1 MAKKT
6 SPLLSL
12 AIQYLAISLI
22 KPNPNNVRLH
32 PQSQLRKLAES
43 LREFGFLV
51 PILIDDD
58 GMILAGHAR
67 YQAALLLGLTAV
79 PVVRVSHLTEK
90 QRRAFLLADNKL
102 ASLSSF
108 DMEKLAVEFE
118 YLLDGNDSHTIS
130 TTGFDIVEVDKV
142 LGNDRAAPAEEVV
155 ELPADAAVPVSQP
168 GDLWLIG
175 KHRLL
180 CGSCLDRMNVERLFA
195 GEKASAVVADPPY
208 GIAIENNVSGLG
220 AKKHKDF
227 MMGCAEMSDVEL
239 TFSFFRPA
247 FQLMAEFSHPGA
259 IAFIFMDW
267 RHARHVQNAADG
279 VFLEHKNTI
288 VWVKSNPGL
297 GSWYRSQHEFVLAF
311 KMSAGPTTN
320 NFGLGGQGRVRSN
333 VWQYPGANVFRAG
346 RKQDLE
352 DHPTVKNLKM
362 CADAILDVSAP
373 GDIIFDPFLGSGT
386 TISAAAATGRRGFGL
401 EIDPKY
407 VDVIIRRVTEKT
419 GLIARLEDGRTFAE
433 VAAERGVKV
442 EEGR

>member
-12 AIQYLAISLI
+12 AIEYLLI
-22 KPNPNNVRLH
+22 GLLKPNPSNARLH

-43 LREFGFLV
+43 LREFGFVV
-51 PILIDDD
+51 PILIDGA

-67 YQAALLLGLTAV
+67 YQAALLIGLTSV

-108 DMEKLAVEFE
+108 DMEKLAVEFD
-118 YLLDGNDSHTIS
+118 YLLDGDDSYVIS

-142 LGNDRAAPAEEVV
+142 LGNDRAAPSEDAV
-155 ELPADAAVPVSQP
+155 ELPAQGVVPVSRP
-168 GDLWLIG
+168 GDLWLLG
-175 KHRLL
+175 EHRLL
-180 CGSCLDRMNVERLFA
+180 CGSCLDRVNVERLFA
-195 GEKASAVVADPPY
+195 GEKAGAVLTDPPY
-208 GIAIENNVSGLG
+208 GVAIEGNVSGLG
-220 AKKHKDF
+220 AKKHSDF
-227 MMGCAEMSDVEL
+227 MMGCSEMSDVEL
-239 TFSFFRPA
+239 TYSFFRPA
-247 FQLMAEFSHPGA
+247 FHLMAEFSHSGA
-259 IAFIFMDW
+259 IAFVFMDW

-279 VFLEHKNTI
+279 VFHEHKNTI
-288 VWVKSNPGL
+288 VWVKSNPSL
-297 GSWYRSQHEFVLAF
+297 GSFYKSQHEFVLAF
-311 KMSAGPTTN
+311 KMTPGPTIN

-362 CADAILDVSAP
+362 CADAILDVTAP
-373 GDIIFDPFLGSGT
+373 GDIVFDPFLGSGT
-386 TISAAAATGRRGFGL
+386 TISAAAVTGRRGFGL

-407 VDVIIRRVTEKT
+407 ADVIIRRVTEKF
-419 GLIARLEDGRTFAE
+419 GCEARLEDGRTFAE
-433 VAAERGVKV
+433 VAAERGVHLQ
-442 EEGR
+442 ESR